1 MDPAGEQVGLKAA
14 TFRSWNRA
22 TYVALVR
29 YHAALF
35 QDQLQTP
42 HVGDVLERIGADHNQ
57 VGELAHLHSAQFGAD
72 AAHRGGM
79 ARSRYQRLP
88 WRRAVTNPQPI
99 SSSAASLRGRM
110 SEPNAILTPVSRAL
124 RNHMAC
130 MSDAASARQHSA
142 GESPL

>member
-1 MDPAGEQVGLKAA
+1 M
-14 TFRSWNRA
+14 
-22 TYVALVR
+22 ALIR
-29 YHAALF
+29 YYSAFF

-88 WRRAVTNPQPI
+88 WRRAVANFSCGIATRGELI
-99 SSSAASLRGRM
+99 SKKRLFRRDAETSTRD
-110 SEPNAILTPVSRAL
+110 
-124 RNHMAC
+124 AC
-130 MSDAASARQHSA
+130 ATQRRHVA
-142 GESPL
+142 